1 MKYLLILFSSVL
13 LSHCNDNCPID
24 KRFKEKFD
32 AEINVLAILKSQGI
46 TQKNTLEKI
55 KISNETL
62 LQLTGHKANLSFDY
76 TVTYSASNFE
86 SDFKVWNKWYE
97 NNKCNVKEADFD
109 KIKNKVNLEIK

>member
-1 MKYLLILFSSVL
+1 M
-13 LSHCNDNCPID
+13 
-24 KRFKEKFD
+24 
-32 AEINVLAILKSQGI
+32 
-46 TQKNTLEKI
+46 
-55 KISNETL
+55 
-62 LQLTGHKANLSFDY
+62 SFDY